1 MFRRRC
7 CESLTVNSTVV
18 VTSFRRALPAPMP
31 RVSQPTSSTQPSH
44 SPTTAG
50 GPTIFRREVA
60 EGNVKSFPLSVDV
73 PQKKYIDMFADYDTK
88 RCKLCNE
95 TYMQWGSHC
104 NGAIPHIARESL
116 MLEMTRAF
124 CGTPEE
130 IMQMWWKRLHTSTKF
145 QRIPQLSHDN
155 SYKRKRRLLYLL
167 TFLRDKKILRECF
180 NVNQASPLASM
191 GNNPGKPQEVA
202 PITSAGR
209 SFEFE
214 RLEWVGDNVV
224 KYVFNN
230 RINVLFPYS
239 EGGIR
244 GRLGYVQFMIDGNE
258 GLARA
263 YDYLEMQKLTMSDR
277 VVSKFKSDVVET
289 LFGELQLYLWCTQ
302 FDWGTEYVQSP
313 FTPEMI
319 PLRALVQHVMEE
331 AAHCILMYHL
341 EFILNN
347 MMRVIKENQVNFV
360 RADPALQNDINA
372 RKDFANSLYGAQT
385 LNRGK
390 PQTASGSSS
399 RLLSPTRVPTQ
410 ASSLPSASSASGG
423 RDLYFMS
430 TNYDAF
436 RLVTTLGGLLPR
448 PFAEASLNA
457 TPAFLPHIQRSP
469 VPPSVVK
476 KWDGDTSTLLKGADS
491 GVMPFPPLKIPPTVE
506 VGFVP
511 TSVRSPR
518 PAPTV
523 LKDVWS
529 LKDAGLVP
537 ELV

>member
-1 MFRRRC
+1 MF
-7 CESLTVNSTVV
+7 S
-18 VTSFRRALPAPMP
+18 
-31 RVSQPTSSTQPSH
+31 
-44 SPTTAG
+44 
-50 GPTIFRREVA
+50 
-60 EGNVKSFPLSVDV
+60 
-73 PQKKYIDMFADYDTK
+73 DYDTK

-95 TYMQWGSHC
+95 SYMQWGSHC

-116 MLEMTRAF
+116 MLEMARAF

-130 IMQMWWKRLHTSTKF
+130 IMQMWWRRLHTSQKF

-180 NVNQASPLASM
+180 NVHQGPAPTT
-191 GNNPGKPQEVA
+191 GGINNPGKPQEAA

-289 LFGELQLYLWCTQ
+289 LFGELQLYLWSTQ
-302 FDWGTEYVQSP
+302 FDWGTESVQSP

-347 MMRVIKENQVNFV
+347 MMRVIKENQVNFI
-360 RADPALQNDINA
+360 RADPALQNDPNA
-372 RKDFANSLYGAQT
+372 RKDYANSLYGAQT

-390 PQTASGSSS
+390 SQTASGSG
-399 RLLSPTRVPTQ
+399 RTLSPTRATTQ
-410 ASSLPSASSASGG
+410 TSSSPSSSAASASGG
-423 RDLYFMS
+423 RELYFMS

-436 RLVTTLGGLLPR
+436 RLVTTLGGLLPI
-448 PFAEASLNA
+448 PFTEATLNA
-457 TPAFLPHIQRSP
+457 THAFLPHLQRSP
-469 VPPSVVK
+469 VPTSVEEKWWSGDSSLLFSNRSEVEQRTHLKPS
-476 KWDGDTSTLLKGADS
+476 
-491 GVMPFPPLKIPPTVE
+491 PTTVP
-506 VGFVP
+506 GLFP
-511 TSVRSPR
+511 TSARSPK
-518 PAPTV
+518 PAPIV